1 MPRPRDSEAQP
12 PARAVLA
19 TDLDGTLL
27 RDDGT
32 VSERTRQA
40 LRRANSHGVRVVF
53 ITGRPPMFVASIRR
67 DSGHAGTIICANGA
81 VWLDGTAGEPVR
93 VESFASAVVPD
104 LWRRLAQEVPEGEFR
119 TMVHRSG
126 DPGRRVIGSG
136 DGYAD
141 EIAALLDEGWVA
153 YKLALVGTR
162 WHTFDGLMEQAST
175 AVGDQCEV
183 TFSTRDLPLIE
194 LGPRGVTKGSALRR
208 YAQSLGVDDEHVHA
222 VGDMP
227 NDVPMMGAAG
237 RSYAVANAH
246 EELHRVVDE
255 VLPSNTDDG
264 VAHLI
269 DRLASRYG
277 RRS

>member
-1 MPRPRDSEAQP
+1 MPPSDP
-12 PARAVLA
+12 PPVQAVLA

-32 VSERTRQA
+32 VSGRTRQA
-40 LRRANSHGVRVVF
+40 LRQAGQHGVRVVF
-53 ITGRPPMFVASIRR
+53 ITGRPPMFVESIRR
-67 DSGHAGTIICANGA
+67 DTGHPGTIICANGA
-81 VWLDGTAGEPVR
+81 LWLDGSDAEPVR
-93 VESFASAVVPD
+93 VDSFEADVVPE
-104 LWRRLAQEVPEGEFR
+104 LWRRLAAAVPDGEFR
-119 TMVHRSG
+119 TMVHRAG
-126 DPGRRVIGSG
+126 EAGRRIIGSG
-136 DGYAD
+136 TGYTD

-162 WHTFDGLMEQAST
+162 RHTFASLADLT
-175 AVGDQCEV
+175 AQAVGDNCEV

-194 LGPRGVTKGSALRR
+194 LGPPGVTKGSALRR
-208 YAQSLGVDDEHVHA
+208 YAELTGVGAEHVHA

-227 NDVPMMGAAG
+227 NDLPMMTAAG

-246 EELHRVVDE
+246 AELHRIVDE

-269 DRLASRYG
+269 DRLAARYG
-277 RRS
+277 RAI